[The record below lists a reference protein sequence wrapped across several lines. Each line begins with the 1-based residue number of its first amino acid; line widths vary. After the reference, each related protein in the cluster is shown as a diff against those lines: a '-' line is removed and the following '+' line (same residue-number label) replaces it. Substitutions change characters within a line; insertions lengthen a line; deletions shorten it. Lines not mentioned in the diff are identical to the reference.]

1 MLNIGLIVLISIDF
15 ILLFI
20 GKIIFYMHAFK
31 VFSFKDFIKKIQ
43 DAVPDKNK
51 KEESEKDNIDDFE
64 EGNVKRNLLHIIW
77 NGALH
82 FLLFIL
88 KFIGAIVLIG
98 FGLAIIILSIGIPTA
113 SIWGTILIAIYYG
126 LLYAVIFLLV
136 MRVINFLLGLGMLKL
151 AKFDKERKQR
161 ILIMDAIQFTMLSLL
176 IFLAA
181 FGYPLD
187 VNSMIVIPFDW
198 DITLNNLLSI
208 IIPMVFYALLITNLF
223 ALVIRFKNIFTRD
236 VKKHN
241 VIRLHQLLFI
251 FIASCFFGILYITD
265 IDLSFMTELER
276 TMYLQ
281 TLEVVKWII
290 TSVFIPL
297 FIYTLNNFKKSINK
311 TIKRPR
317 KRTSGRY

>member
-1 MLNIGLIVLISIDF
+1 
-15 ILLFI
+15 
-20 GKIIFYMHAFK
+20 
-31 VFSFKDFIKKIQ
+31 
-43 DAVPDKNK
+43 
-51 KEESEKDNIDDFE
+51 
-64 EGNVKRNLLHIIW
+64 
-77 NGALH
+77 
-82 FLLFIL
+82 
-88 KFIGAIVLIG
+88 
-98 FGLAIIILSIGIPTA
+98 
-113 SIWGTILIAIYYG
+113 
-126 LLYAVIFLLV
+126 

-181 FGYPLD
+181 FGYALD